1 MYLKKKIFKLAAGS
15 LLLIILAACGNSV
28 VTEDETVCLN
38 EEVLN
43 EEAGSAEVLMEQME
57 SEIETEPIIQV
68 YKDVFTCVDE
78 NINVKVDVNMENIH
92 SKMSILK
99 GTVRDIEMEDVKLW
113 TKTFFGDTEMY
124 EGVEASDIDRA
135 IDTDW
140 SFHDYTYYFP
150 NEYYENAK
158 YFSALG
164 NIGGRTAQISAMN
177 RIEEMYSVRN
187 ISFAFL
193 EEASIESD
201 NVQGLTDIQADT
213 MVSELMGQLG
223 LEEWTLYNKF
233 KSSSKSQ
240 INEDKCDKFVY
251 TLIPVYNDICA
262 FYKDLVHIKY
272 DDVYAANCY
281 YEHLVIYIKNGAIE
295 SVNWYSP
302 LMITGEYQNN
312 IQVLSNNEVVD
323 KMKSYIQE
331 AYSLERFSENMVGSI
346 MTGNIDIIDAQFRM
360 MRVKSKDTNDFLI
373 IPVWQFVGD
382 VYVDTEYA
390 TNYRIWKD
398 QVLAVINAVD
408 GSIINADLGY

>member
-28 VTEDETVCLN
+28 VTDDETVCLN

-43 EEAGSAEVLMEQME
+43 EEAGSADVIMEQMQ

-68 YKDVFTCVDE
+68 YKNDFTCVDE

-113 TKTFFGDTEMY
+113 TKTFFGDAAMY

-150 NEYYENAK
+150 NEYYENTK

-240 INEDKCDKFVY
+240 INEDKCDEFVY

-312 IQVLSNNEVVD
+312 IQVLSNNEVVE
-323 KMKSYIQE
+323 KMKSYMQE